1 MKVVVFDIW
10 ADFGHFRVP
19 YTTTS
24 PISFPVPPKPSLYG
38 ILGAI
43 LGLDK
48 RKYLKYF
55 SEQKWLFSVS
65 IRNPI
70 SKMRMVENFINV
82 KVANDFASLDPFK
95 SSRTQIRLELLKNP
109 KYRIYCSSEDPKIY
123 DLYNMLK
130 NHKTVYSISL
140 GISEL
145 LANYNI
151 VGMYEGVLNGQP
163 DDFEE
168 VTSIVPLSSLNSIED
183 IDLIVN
189 DRKYIKVHMP
199 VELSPSRELLKS
211 DYFLIETNGKSVFVR
226 PNRYIYITEL
236 KERVILY

>member
-10 ADFGHFRVP
+10 ADFGHFRIP

-38 ILGAI
+38 IVGAI

-55 SEQKWLFSVS
+55 SEQKWLFGVS

-82 KVANDFASLDPFK
+82 KVAKDFATLDPFK

-109 KYRIYCSSEDPKIY
+109 KYRIYCSSEDTTIY

-130 NHKTVYSISL
+130 SHKSTYSISL

-145 LANYNI
+145 LANYNL
-151 VGMYEGVLNGQP
+151 VGIYEGVSSEKP
-163 DDFEE
+163 DNFEE
-168 VTSIVPLSSLNSIED
+168 VTSIVPFSSLNSIED

-189 DRKYIKVHMP
+189 GRKYIKVHMP
-199 VELSPSRELLKS
+199 VELSLSRELLKS

-226 PNRYIYITEL
+226 PNRYTYIKEL

>member
-145 LANYNI
+145 LANYDI
-151 VGMYEGVLNGQP
+151 VGMYEGCLLY
-163 DDFEE
+163 
-168 VTSIVPLSSLNSIED
+168 T
-183 IDLIVN
+183 
-189 DRKYIKVHMP
+189 
-199 VELSPSRELLKS
+199 SPSPR
-211 DYFLIETNGKSVFVR
+211 D
-226 PNRYIYITEL
+226 
-236 KERVILY
+236 